1 MDTAI
6 WKIAEALIVVL
17 FPVNNMKK
25 TITILITILIC
36 TSTVLAVDWAINNTE
51 WKKVDSNTFQ
61 EVELQPKVLQTVKKD
76 ELQTEKGNLETI
88 LALDDSVF
96 NEFRKYIQ
104 MTQFRIDGKNEKQ
117 LIQERLDK
125 ISEIEE
131 EINKLK

>member
-1 MDTAI
+1 
-6 WKIAEALIVVL
+6 
-17 FPVNNMKK
+17 MKK
-25 TITILITILIC
+25 IITILITILIC
-36 TSTVLAVDWAINNTE
+36 SSVVYAVDWAIKNTE

-61 EVELQPKVLQTVKKD
+61 EVEFQPKVLQTVKKD
-76 ELQTEKGNLETI
+76 ELQTEKTNLKAI